1 MKTATST
8 ISTSTSAIAD
18 RIEGFDL
25 LRGLC
30 AIAVAFYHILWWRD
44 QVSLDGIGR
53 YCVYVFFVLSGASM
67 FIAYNHKFAQG
78 YDAGKFIALRFLRLA
93 PLLCMVLALTAGLAL
108 VKHQPVGHLIGD
120 TLLNISFA
128 FGLGNPGSTSAITG
142 GWSLG
147 IEFVFYLVFPVLLAA
162 TQSRAWLLMLVLSF
176 VLQHVFVNRTL
187 GGASLA
193 TAWVTYTQPLS
204 FAFYFMAGCCIGR
217 VIQSGAIRYSPLW
230 VFGFAAAALPLLSVH
245 SEDNLL
251 GVNGVMLS
259 LSATALALCSSGLPT
274 PGFASTVADAL
285 GRLSYGVYLIHPLAF
300 GVVNRLLM
308 KQPTVVVALTTIA
321 VSSVAAL
328 VLERYYE
335 APVRSGIRKLMRI

>member
-1 MKTATST
+1 MKTATTT

-18 RIEGFDL
+18 RIEGFDF

-30 AIAVAFYHILWWRD
+30 AMAVAFYHILWWRD
-44 QVSLDGIGR
+44 QVSLEGIGR

-67 FIAYNHKFAQG
+67 YVAYNRKFAQG
-78 YDAGKFIALRFLRLA
+78 YDAGKFIMLRFLRLA
-93 PLLCMVLALTAGLAL
+93 PLLGLVLAVTSGMAL
-108 VKHQPVGHLIGD
+108 LKHQPAGRLIGD

-147 IEFVFYLVFPVLLAA
+147 IEFVFYLVFPVMLAA
-162 TQSRAWLLMLVLSF
+162 TRSRAWVLVLALSF

-187 GGASLA
+187 SGVTLAS
-193 TAWVTYTQPLS
+193 AWVSYTQPLS
-204 FAFYFMAGCCIGR
+204 FVFYFMAGCCIGR
-217 VIQSGAIRYSPLW
+217 LIESGAIRYSPLW
-230 VFGFAAAALPLLSVH
+230 AIGLIVAALPLVSMH
-245 SEDNLL
+245 DEGNLV
-251 GVNGVMLS
+251 GFSGIVLS
-259 LSATALALCSSGLPT
+259 LSAAALALCSSGISM

-300 GVVNRLLM
+300 GVVNRLLS
-308 KQPTVVVALTTIA
+308 KQPTVVVALITIA
-321 VSSVAAL
+321 LSSMAAL

-335 APVRSGIRKLMRI
+335 APARSRIRKLMGI